1 MQGRVRIVEPGAF
14 TKVSALGVEEQR
26 VWVVIDLMSP
36 HEQWAAL
43 GDGFRVDA
51 SIAVAELD
59 DALLVPVGALLR
71 RDKGWSVFV
80 VQNGRALERPIEIA
94 GRAARLPR
102 SPRASRPAIRSSTFL
117 RARSARAQPSGRT
130 SAVDHRPL

>member
-1 MQGRVRIVEPGAF
+1 M
-14 TKVSALGVEEQR
+14 
-26 VWVVIDLMSP
+26 VIDLMSP

-94 GRAARLPR
+94 GRAARV
-102 SPRASRPAIRSSTFL
+102 AAVSSGLSSGDQVVNFPP
-117 RARSARAQPSGRT
+117 SALSEGAAVRRD
-130 SAVDHRPL
+130 AVDHRPL